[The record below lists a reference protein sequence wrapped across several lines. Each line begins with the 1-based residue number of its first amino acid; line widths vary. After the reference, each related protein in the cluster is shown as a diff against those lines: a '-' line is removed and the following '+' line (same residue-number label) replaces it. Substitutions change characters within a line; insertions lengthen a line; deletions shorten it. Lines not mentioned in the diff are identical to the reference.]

1 MKMGIN
7 MIRALSILINEYNK
21 LKLLKDYRN
30 KLSHL
35 SVLSLV
41 EIQMLLDK

>member
-1 MKMGIN
+1 MKIGIN

-35 SVLSLV
+35 SVLSMV
-41 EIQMLLDK
+41 EIQRLRDK

>member
-1 MKMGIN
+1 MKIGII
-7 MIRALSILINEYNK
+7 MIRALSILITEYNK

-35 SVLSLV
+35 SVLSTGIDSDV
-41 EIQMLLDK
+41 A